1 MTLRIRKSGI
11 DGVVVFG
18 LIGRIK
24 AEHLE
29 ELKNLFESA
38 GNGQHIVLDLKEV
51 KLVDQDAVEFLA
63 ICETNGTQIK
73 NCPAYIREWILRERD
88 R

>member
-1 MTLRIRKSGI
+1 MTLRIRKSGTG
-11 DGVVVFG
+11 GVVVFD
-18 LIGRIK
+18 LIGRIE

-38 GNGQHIVLDLKEV
+38 GDEQRVVLNLKEV
-51 KLVDQDAVEFLA
+51 KLVDQDTVSFLA
-63 ICETNGTQIK
+63 ICETDGTK
-73 NCPAYIREWILRERD
+73 LENCPAYIREWILRERD